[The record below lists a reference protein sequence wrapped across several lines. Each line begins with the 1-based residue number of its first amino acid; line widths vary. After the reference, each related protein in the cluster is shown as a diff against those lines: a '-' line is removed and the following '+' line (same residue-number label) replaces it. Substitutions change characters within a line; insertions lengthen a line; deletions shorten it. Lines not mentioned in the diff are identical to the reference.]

1 MKKRAVVRDDGQQYS
16 SVTEAAAL
24 NGIKGPT
31 LGTAFAMTQRGF
43 YYAVKRHQF
52 AYADCVPKV
61 WPASISGAKTDGDF
75 PIFRSDGKRYRT
87 MFEAAQDLG
96 GSIRPLQIAKVVEVS
111 RAGVYVK
118 LAGYEFAFLGCVPG
132 HWPIE
137 SQEQK
142 PEEQKPEEQKPEEQK
157 PEEQK
162 PEEQEEQ
169 EEQKEQEDR
178 VIYPSLTEEWKS
190 IPGLPGYE
198 VSINGYVREIGADTV
213 LSRFHNQGVA
223 EVRIN
228 GFRYSLIVL
237 LMLTFAGPKPRGYEL
252 KKRSGTGVEASNLMY
267 APTTRG
273 RPPE

>member
-16 SVTEAAAL
+16 SVTEAAAFNSVTCPAL
-24 NGIKGPT
+24 NMA
-31 LGTAFAMTQRGF
+31 LAMTRNGF

-52 AYADCVPKV
+52 AYADEVPKV

-75 PIFRSDGKRYRT
+75 PIFRSDGKQYRT

-96 GSIRPLQIAKVVEVS
+96 GFIRPSQIAKVVEAS
-111 RAGVYVK
+111 RAGAYVK
-118 LAGYEFAFLGCVPG
+118 LAGYEFAFWGCVPG
-132 HWPIE
+132 YWPIE

-142 PEEQKPEEQKPEEQK
+142 PEEQKLEEPEESEG
-157 PEEQK
+157 
-162 PEEQEEQ
+162 
-169 EEQKEQEDR
+169 R
-178 VIYPSLTEEWKS
+178 IIYPSLTEEWRP

-198 VSINGYVREIGADTV
+198 ASIYGYAREIGADTV
-213 LSRFHNQGVA
+213 LSRFYNQRVA

-267 APTTRG
+267 VPTTRG
-273 RPPE
+273 RPSE